1 MLRKTFLI
9 MTWFPLMFKLLI
21 VLTLALIPVRRLL
34 YFSLFVADYN
44 LKGAGNENVPRK
56 EGEKN
61 DKQV

>member
-1 MLRKTFLI
+1 